1 MEQIRIF
8 GDQGLPDRSG
18 EILGIDQSATEDTI
32 FTIDRLC
39 EAGCDIPISYLAML
53 HDLWFGTM
61 HVSIGGNYFTD
72 SLARFASDE
81 FDRLYAV
88 VGSVVDFTYPLF
100 TITQNII
107 KIGKYAHLI
116 HQAEWGLI

>member
-1 MEQIRIF
+1 MEPISIF

-18 EILGIDQSATEDTI
+18 EILGTDYFAEQDTI
-32 FTIDRLC
+32 VVIDRLC
-39 EAGCDIPISYLAML
+39 DAGYDIPISYLALL

-61 HVSIGGNYFTD
+61 NVQIGGNVFTD
-72 SLARFASDE
+72 RLAQFASDE
-81 FDRLYAV
+81 FDRLYSV
-88 VGSVVDFTYPLF
+88 VGSVGDFTYPMF

-116 HQAEWGLI
+116 HEAEWGLI